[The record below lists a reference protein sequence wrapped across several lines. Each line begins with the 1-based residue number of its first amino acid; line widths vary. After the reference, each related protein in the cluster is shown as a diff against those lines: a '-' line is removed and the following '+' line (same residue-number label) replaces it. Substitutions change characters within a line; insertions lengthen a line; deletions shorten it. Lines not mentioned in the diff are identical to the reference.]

1 MKNKE
6 TMSIIEGILINK
18 DKSSTVRVMRNN
30 AKNVISFLQRNN
42 IKFIVDV
49 MNSFIFDVE
58 SKEFIID
65 NNSMITIHSE
75 VNGMS
80 MHRIIEKIKNDRE
93 NKE

>member
-6 TMSIIEGILINK
+6 TMSTIEGILINK
-18 DKSSTVRVMRNN
+18 DKWSTVRVMRNN

-75 VNGMS
+75 INGMS